1 MKKYIISL
9 ALLFVLC
16 SGSLYVSYQMSMH
29 KEVPAEPSG
38 QDTENQPG
46 GWQKADNANRL
57 VVNNG
62 MRYQLETYDSASGAK
77 TTEILAVPQE
87 LLGMTREEVVGYLNS
102 KCESPSEEDIKQGL
116 VNYELSS
123 FSAKSMTVL
132 KTITSAPSY
141 QYYLVAE
148 DGYLLVYLSDRTTNY
163 LFTHIALTEFPE
175 KEQSEL
181 MEGKGFYSMM
191 DLFNYLESYT
201 S

>member
-16 SGSLYVSYQMSMH
+16 SGSLYISYQMSMH
-29 KEVPAEPSG
+29 RQTPAEPSSPE
-38 QDTENQPG
+38 TENQQNR
-46 GWQKADNANRL
+46 WQKADSGSRL

-62 MRYQLETYDSASGAK
+62 MRYQLETFDLSSGTK
-77 TTEILAVPQE
+77 TTEILAVPQDM
-87 LLGMTREEVVGYLNS
+87 LGMTREEVVGYLNG
-102 KCESPSEEDIKQGL
+102 KCESPSDEDTKEGL

-123 FSAKSMTVL
+123 FSARTMTVL
-132 KTITSAPSY
+132 KTITSTPSY
-141 QYYLVAE
+141 EYYLVAE
-148 DGYLLVYLSDRTTNY
+148 EGYLLVYLSDRTTNY

-181 MEGKGFYSMM
+181 MEGKGFHSMM

>member
-29 KEVPAEPSG
+29 KQAPAKPSG
-38 QDTENQPG
+38 PESEDQNR
-46 GWQKADNANRL
+46 WQKADNAKRL

-62 MRYQLETYDSASGAK
+62 MRYQLETYDSASGTK
-77 TTEILAVPQE
+77 TTEILAVPQDM
-87 LLGMTREEVVGYLNS
+87 LGMTREEVVGYLNS
-102 KCESPSEEDIKQGL
+102 KCESPSEEDVKQGL

-132 KTITSAPSY
+132 KTITSTPAY

-148 DGYLLVYLSDRTTNY
+148 EGYLLVYLSDRTTNY

>member
-29 KEVPAEPSG
+29 RQAPAEPSRPEAED
-38 QDTENQPG
+38 QQK
-46 GWQKADNANRL
+46 WQKADNANRL

-62 MRYQLETYDSASGAK
+62 MRYQLETYDSASGTK
-77 TTEILAVPQE
+77 TTEILAVPQDM
-87 LLGMTREEVVGYLNS
+87 LGMTREEVVGYLNS
-102 KCESPSEEDIKQGL
+102 KCESPSEEDVKQGL

-132 KTITSAPSY
+132 KTITSTPAY

-148 DGYLLVYLSDRTTNY
+148 EGYLLVYLSDRTTDY